1 MMKIRPFSDLH
12 LEFAS
17 IDLAPIGEDVI
28 IFAGDIGIHTTG
40 MQVANKVARGFDVP
54 VLYVAGN
61 HEYYRTPSMA
71 LDAHTWEGTPGDIG
85 READHTSK
93 IVKGE
98 TTFFEKTCCVYEGVR
113 FIGGTL
119 WTDMEY
125 FGKNYVI
132 EYKVKRG
139 MNDYRAI
146 WTEYNHPITVEL
158 VIERHKETLAFFK
171 EKLSEPFDGPTV
183 VISHHTPSSLSVPEE
198 YKTNDITAGYTSRL
212 EEFILDHEPALWIH
226 GHTHSRFDY
235 MIGKT
240 RVVCNPRGY
249 IPYEDTGFD
258 PNLIIEV

>member
-1 MMKIRPFSDLH
+1 MKIRPLSDLH
-12 LEFAS
+12 LEYAS
-17 IDLAPIGEDVI
+17 INLTPSEEDMI

-40 MQVANKVARGFDVP
+40 MQVANKVSRNFDVP

-61 HEYYRTPSMA
+61 HEYYRTPSMD
-71 LDAHTWEGTPGDIG
+71 LVSHTWEGTPTDIG

-98 TTFFEKTCCVYEGVR
+98 TTYFENTCCVYDGVR

-125 FGKNYVI
+125 FGKNYII
-132 EYKVKRG
+132 EYKVKQA

-146 WTEYNHPITVEL
+146 WSQYNHPLTIEM
-158 VIERHKETLAFFK
+158 VIERHQETLAFFRK
-171 EKLSEPFDGPTV
+171 MLSEKFDGPTV
-183 VISHHTPSSLSVPEE
+183 VISHHTPSSLSVASE
-198 YKTNDITAGYTSRL
+198 YKTDEITAGYTSRL
-212 EEFILDHEPALWIH
+212 EEFILDFKPELWIH
-226 GHTHSRFDY
+226 GHTHHRYDY
-235 MIGKT
+235 ILGET

-258 PNLIIEV
+258 PNLIVEI